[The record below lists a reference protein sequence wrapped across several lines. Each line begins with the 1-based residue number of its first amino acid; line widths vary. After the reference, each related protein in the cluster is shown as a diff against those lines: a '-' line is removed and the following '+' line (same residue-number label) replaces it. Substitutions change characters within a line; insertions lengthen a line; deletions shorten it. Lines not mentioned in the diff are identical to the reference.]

1 MEVNEIAIKVIYR
14 KQEQVMLLLNKVI
27 MDNNQADR

>member
-27 MDNNQADR
+27 MDNN